1 MFSMARVRVILR
13 LVSRIFSPMENL
25 RMRKMAMGNIR
36 KATAT
41 WIHRMMESLGRGTS
55 QISV

>member
-1 MFSMARVRVILR
+1 MARVRVIFR